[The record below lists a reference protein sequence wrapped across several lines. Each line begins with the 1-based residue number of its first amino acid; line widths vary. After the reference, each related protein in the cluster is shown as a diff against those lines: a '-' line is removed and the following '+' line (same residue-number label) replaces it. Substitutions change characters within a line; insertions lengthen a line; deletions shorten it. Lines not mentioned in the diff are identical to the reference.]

1 MPNSSFELPRDAKLP
16 ASLLFREASSRDVI
30 TTLARVANLN
40 VVFDPSFRESPV
52 TTELHDATFEDALT
66 SITSSTHNFYKV
78 TAPRTITIVPDT
90 PAKRREVRGRGR
102 PYVLPEQRRPE
113 GNDRLAPH
121 RHRPAA
127 HRAASRAPTPSRSR
141 TPPSG

>member
-1 MPNSSFELPRDAKLP
+1 MTRSCRPRCCSARP
-16 ASLLFREASSRDVI
+16 ARRDVF

-40 VVFDPSFRESPV
+40 VIFDPSFRESPV

-90 PAKRREVRGRGR
+90 PAKRREYEDEVVRTFYLSNADLKETIDLLRIVIDAAAHRGR
-102 PYVLPEQRRPE
+102 PGRE
-113 GNDRLAPH
+113 
-121 RHRPAA
+121 RHHDQGHAGA
-127 HRAASRAPTPSRSR
+127 D
-141 TPPSG
+141 